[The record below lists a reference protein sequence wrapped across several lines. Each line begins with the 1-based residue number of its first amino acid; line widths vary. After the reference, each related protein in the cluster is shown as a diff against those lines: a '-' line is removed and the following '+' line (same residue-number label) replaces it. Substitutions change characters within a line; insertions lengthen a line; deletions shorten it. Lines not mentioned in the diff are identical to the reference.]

1 MTAPRAAASTRPD
14 LTFVQLTDTHVLAE
28 GELMHGVV
36 DTAANLRAALAM
48 LEKSGQPVSA
58 LLLTGDLT
66 DDGRPAAYR
75 RLREL
80 VEPAA
85 RRIGAEVLYAMGNH
99 DERAAFRSELL
110 REEPSAD
117 ACDAVRTVGG
127 MRVVLL
133 DSTEPGRHDGHL
145 SAAQLD
151 WLADVLA
158 RPAPLGTILVC
169 HHPPLPS
176 PVPTVHLLR
185 LRGAERLARVI
196 EGSDVRMVVSG
207 HAHHAAAGA
216 LSGVPVWVGPALA
229 YGVAGFPPR
238 GRLRAAA
245 EAAFSRID
253 VFGGRVVATAVPVP
267 SAAGVYD
274 VAAADRIR
282 MIENVVGAW

>member
-1 MTAPRAAASTRPD
+1 MTPPENGTGTRPD
-14 LTFVQLTDTHVLAE
+14 LTFVQLTDTHILAE

-48 LEKSGQPVSA
+48 LEGSGQPVSA

-66 DDGRPAAYR
+66 DDGGPGAYR
-75 RLREL
+75 RLRGL

-110 REEPSAD
+110 GEEPSTD
-117 ACDAVRTVGG
+117 TCDTVRTIGG
-127 MRVVLL
+127 VRVVLL
-133 DSTEPGRHDGHL
+133 DSTEPGSHDGHL
-145 SAAQLD
+145 SDAQLD
-151 WLADVLA
+151 WLATVLA
-158 RPAPLGTILVC
+158 APAPLGTILVC

-185 LRGAERLARVI
+185 LRGAERLAEVI
-196 EGSDVRMVVSG
+196 GGSDVRLVVAG

-238 GRLRAAA
+238 GRLRAGA

-253 VFGGRVVATAVPVP
+253 VFGAQVVATSVPVP
-267 SAAGVYD
+267 SAAEVYD